1 MAEGQPEEHHCITA
15 SLRLTAKPTPAKFF
29 FSHHL
34 PPLPRLSRAPAPASG
49 YHRLTYSVHNPPDQT
64 GLPDPDRKSS
74 HPNHHNHHLAPS
86 PSGNISSTPPK
97 PTLELETGRVS
108 RLLNCVTGL
117 DLETSKKKKYCRSS
131 SAVEKA
137 VTSPPQA
144 SSCVTAP
151 RNVETSRNGGQR
163 ECREGQGRQ
172 VDAEYVFHRPF
183 TSFFFLSTRL
193 SPVCRVSRRKKVANG
208 HVYSQRQAEA
218 SAV

>member
-29 FSHHL
+29 FPTTSLRFHAFPALRHL
-34 PPLPRLSRAPAPASG
+34 PVATTALRTRYTIHPTKRGSPIPTESLP
-49 YHRLTYSVHNPPDQT
+49 
-64 GLPDPDRKSS
+64 
-74 HPNHHNHHLAPS
+74 PNHHNHHLASS
-86 PSGNISSTPPK
+86 PSGNIPSTPPK

-193 SPVCRVSRRKKVANG
+193 SPVCRVSRRKK
-208 HVYSQRQAEA
+208 
-218 SAV
+218 